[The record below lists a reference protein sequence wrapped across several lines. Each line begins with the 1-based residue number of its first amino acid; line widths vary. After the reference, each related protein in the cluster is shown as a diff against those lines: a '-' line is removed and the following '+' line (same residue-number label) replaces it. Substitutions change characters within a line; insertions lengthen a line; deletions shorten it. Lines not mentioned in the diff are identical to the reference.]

1 MLVSLPPGRHLI
13 RLGEV
18 GLGWGTSRKRPA
30 GCGEGADLRARRPA
44 DSPQTGSHVW
54 GLKEVRC
61 PLGS

>member
-13 RLGEV
+13 GLGKV
-18 GLGWGTSRKRPA
+18 GLGWGRGLLAVERALTSEP
-30 GCGEGADLRARRPA
+30 RRPA